1 MRSTFMGLEASKKG
15 LFVQQSAL
23 YTTGHN
29 ISNANTAGYTRQRVN
44 MQATPGFPY
53 PGLNSPTY
61 PGHLGTGVEASSIQR
76 MRDEFTD
83 RQFRQETN
91 KLGYW
96 ESTLQA
102 INQMEDILNEPSEFG
117 INQAFTEFWKSF
129 QDLSV
134 QPTDS
139 AARKVAVARAESL
152 AEAFNYNYT
161 QLETIQGNLGNEIH
175 VATTQINT
183 ILEKIAL
190 INGQIQALEPNGYVT
205 NDLYDARDLLVDE
218 LNEYLP
224 VSIERVPSG
233 GKASEV
239 AEGSLRII
247 YKRGNDEIA
256 LVNGIHFAQ
265 IKTLGDGGEINGSM
279 PSKPFTEITFEDSG
293 KTNENNKVGIMDRTA
308 TTQNAKGEE
317 VPTIEYSL
325 APDTAK
331 LTYKDFEQ
339 SKGKLVS
346 LIDSYG
352 YVQTDANG
360 NDIVKGIYPEMLAN
374 LDKVVATFVHV
385 FNEAHKAGYALT
397 KDANTNDSLTGINF
411 FDPAG
416 TTAKTIKVSNEIITD
431 PGKVAASN
439 RPNEEGNGRW
449 ALELSNMQFTNIS
462 GTFTFG
468 AGLVPSAAGAANTNG
483 ISINMP
489 NNGTGLDGFTFQ
501 NFYTGMI
508 GDLAVMGDK
517 AITNQFNAE
526 TQMITISNARSSMN
540 SVSLDEE
547 MTNMI
552 TFQQAYN
559 ANARMITVVDE
570 TLEKIINGMGRVGL

>member
-1 MRSTFMGLEASKKG
+1 MRSTFMGLEASRKG

-29 ISNANTAGYTRQRVN
+29 ISNANTEGYTRQRVN

-53 PGLNSPTY
+53 PGLNSPQY
-61 PGHLGTGVEASSIQR
+61 PGHLGTGVEAHSIQR

-83 RQFRQETN
+83 RQYRQETN

-96 ESTLQA
+96 DSTLKA

-117 INQAFTEFWKSF
+117 INQAFTEFWKGF
-129 QDLSV
+129 QDLSI

-139 AARKVAVARAESL
+139 AARKVAIARAESL

-175 VATTQINT
+175 VATKQINT
-183 ILEKIAL
+183 VLEKISL

-205 NDLYDARDLLVDE
+205 NDLYDARDLLIDE
-218 LNEYLP
+218 LNEYIP
-224 VSIERVPSG
+224 ITVERVPSG
-233 GKASEV
+233 GMASEV
-239 AEGSLRII
+239 AEGSVRVIF
-247 YKRGNDEIA
+247 KNGNDEIA
-256 LVNGIHFAQ
+256 LVNGVHYAQ
-265 IKTLGDGGEINGSM
+265 IQTNGTGGTIDGSM
-279 PSKPFTEITFEDSG
+279 PAKPFENITIVDSG
-293 KTNENNKVGIMDRTA
+293 NTNADNQVGIMDRTQ
-308 TTQNAKGEE
+308 TKPNPNPDKPDIPIIVYNNANVELN
-317 VPTIEYSL
+317 YNS
-325 APDTAK
+325 
-331 LTYKDFEQ
+331 FEA

-352 YVQTDANG
+352 YVQIDADGNPVQDANG
-360 NDIVKGIYPEMLAN
+360 QNIIKGIYPEMLQEFN
-374 LDKVVATFVHV
+374 KVAKEFVAV
-385 FNEAHKAGYALT
+385 FNDAHKLGFDLEGTAAA
-397 KDANTNDSLTGINF
+397 DIENF
-411 FDPAG
+411 FTPIDEASDIPF
-416 TTAKTIKVSNEIITD
+416 AKQMTVNSEIID
-431 PGKVAASN
+431 NPKLIAASS

-449 ALELSNMQFTNIS
+449 AMELSNLQYANIRP
-462 GTFTFG
+462 GQTITVPG
-468 AGLVPSAAGAANTNG
+468 AINPITING
-483 ISINMP
+483 DL
-489 NNGTGLDGFTFQ
+489 GGFTFQ
-501 NFYTGMI
+501 DFYTGLI
-508 GDLAVMGDK
+508 GDLAVMGEM
-517 AITNQFNAE
+517 AITNQFNAQ

-570 TLEKIINGMGRVGL
+570 TLDKIINGMGRVGL

>member
-29 ISNANTAGYTRQRVN
+29 ISNANTDGYTRQRVN

-96 ESTLQA
+96 DSTLKS
-102 INQMEDILNEPSEFG
+102 INQMEDILSEPSEFG

-129 QDLSV
+129 QDLST

-139 AARKVAVARAESL
+139 AARKVAIAKAESL
-152 AEAFNYNYT
+152 ADAFNYNYT
-161 QLETIQGNLGNEIH
+161 QLETIQGNLGNEIS
-175 VATTQINT
+175 VATQQINT
-183 ILEKIAL
+183 ILEKIAM
-190 INGQIQALEPNGYVT
+190 INEQVATLEPNGYVT

-233 GKASEV
+233 GNASEV
-239 AEGSLRII
+239 AEGTLKITFNASDDPA
-247 YKRGNDEIA
+247 KPKPVV
-256 LVNGIHFAQ
+256 LVDGKFSATVSINSNNGAQ
-265 IKTLGDGGEINGSM
+265 INGAVPNGNYPLFENMVVTEAKTGTLQTYKYADLQASHVSRGKVMALIDAYGHNDVDRNGS
-279 PSKPFTEITFEDSG
+279 
-293 KTNENNKVGIMDRTA
+293 
-308 TTQNAKGEE
+308 
-317 VPTIEYSL
+317 
-325 APDTAK
+325 
-331 LTYKDFEQ
+331 
-339 SKGKLVS
+339 
-346 LIDSYG
+346 
-352 YVQTDANG
+352 
-360 NDIVKGIYPEMLAN
+360 KGIYPDMMSELN
-374 LDKVVATFVHV
+374 KVAEQFVKA
-385 FNEAHKAGYALT
+385 FNEAHKGGYTLGDGT
-397 KDANTNDSLTGINF
+397 PGSSVKDVEFFNPITPPAPAAKSMTVNQNIINNQNL
-411 FDPAG
+411 
-416 TTAKTIKVSNEIITD
+416 I
-431 PGKVAASN
+431 AASS
-439 RPNEEGNGRW
+439 RPGEEGNGRW
-449 ALELSNMQFTNIS
+449 AMELSNLQYANI
-462 GTFTFG
+462 GNNLTI
-468 AGLVPSAAGAANTNG
+468 SAPNGANTVTITADLG
-483 ISINMP
+483 
-489 NNGTGLDGFTFQ
+489 GFTFQ
-501 NFYTGMI
+501 DYYTGMI
-508 GDLAVMGDK
+508 GDLAVKGDQ
-517 AITNQFNAE
+517 AITNQFNAQ
-526 TQMITISNARSSMN
+526 TQMITISNARASMN

-570 TLEKIINGMGRVGL
+570 TLDKIINGMGRVGL